1 MPSLAAS
8 RRLDEKFNF
17 IVNVDGMSVFKFEKC
32 SELTREVAKIEYWEG
47 GALIPVKWPG
57 RATVSDVTLT
67 RGVGTE
73 VEFDTWARQV
83 VDPALAGG
91 IGAGQNPIGF
101 SRNMVISQRDR
112 TKLVSNR
119 KWNIYGAFPV
129 KFTGGEWDNTVD
141 EVVIET
147 LVLAIDNFALLV
159 PTPTTIRLTGV

>member
-8 RRLDEKFNF
+8 RQLHEKFNF
-17 IVNVDGMSVFKFEKC
+17 IVNVDGMSVFKFMKC
-32 SELTREVAKIEYWEG
+32 SELSREVAKIEYWEG

-57 RATVSDVTLT
+57 RATVADITLE

-101 SRNMVISQRDR
+101 SRNMVISTRDR
-112 TKLVSNR
+112 TKLVAIR
-119 KWNIYGAFPV
+119 KWNVYGAWPTKYV
-129 KFTGGEWDNTVD
+129 AGEWDNTVD
-141 EVVIET
+141 EVIIET
-147 LVLAIDNFALLV
+147 LTLAIDTFALVV
-159 PTPTTIRLTGV
+159 PAPAPIRLSGI